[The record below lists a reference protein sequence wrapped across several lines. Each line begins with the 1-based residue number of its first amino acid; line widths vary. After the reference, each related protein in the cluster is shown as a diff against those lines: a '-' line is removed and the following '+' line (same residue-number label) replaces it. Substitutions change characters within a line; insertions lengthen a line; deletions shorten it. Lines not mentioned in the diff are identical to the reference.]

1 MNTQRQFWD
10 DIGPSSPSGET
21 LPSSPNKHT
30 FTPWTSSVVDS
41 PASLFLW
48 LEPEEGTLM
57 SAGSGTPFAK
67 LSPLP
72 NQPTCWL
79 KMSQGSYQRMTD
91 GSLEQ
96 WSETWPRWGMIVN
109 GVAFQQ
115 PPLISRTCDTESSS
129 LRLIPTPQAS
139 DAMRK
144 GADYAKQKNKRG
156 GADDLQ
162 TAMIKLLATPRASD
176 WKDCGDPGSKSQVH
190 MLGKQYLSA
199 QVKKT
204 GELLNPLF
212 VEAMMGFPIGW
223 TELDASEMPSHHPLL
238 AGLEK
243 ESSRSTSGEK
253 HSP

>member
-1 MNTQRQFWD
+1 
-10 DIGPSSPSGET
+10 
-21 LPSSPNKHT
+21 
-30 FTPWTSSVVDS
+30 
-41 PASLFLW
+41 
-48 LEPEEGTLM
+48 M

-79 KMSQGSYQRMTD
+79 KMSQGSCQRMTD

-109 GVAFQQ
+109 GVAYRQ
-115 PPLISRTCDTESSS
+115 PPLISRISDGGS
-129 LRLIPTPQAS
+129 LLLPTPTVGDSKSAANKTANRSRNDLHHSGVTLTDWARLLPTQQAS
-139 DAMRK
+139 DSMRK

-176 WKDCGDPGSKSQVH
+176 WKDCGDPGSKSQIH

-204 GELLNPLF
+204 GELLNPQF

-238 AGLEK
+238 DGLEK
-243 ESSRSTSGEK
+243 ESSRSTSNEK